1 MLFLIDLIYKID
13 KIRNMIKKII
23 EDKELSDYLAEV
35 GKCDIQRYKGLGE
48 MDPEQLWETT
58 MDPEK
63 RNLMRVT
70 IDDAAEADRLITVL
84 MGDEV
89 SARKQ
94 YIFENSDFDREDKF
108 SKMKRS

>member
-1 MLFLIDLIYKID
+1 
-13 KIRNMIKKII
+13 
-23 EDKELSDYLAEV
+23 
-35 GKCDIQRYKGLGE
+35 
-48 MDPEQLWETT
+48 MDAEQLWETT

-70 IDDAAEADRLITVL
+70 IDDAAEADKLITVL

-89 SARKQ
+89 AARKQ
-94 YIFENSDFDREDKF
+94 YIFENSDFDKEDKF